1 LENVLLFGWLP
12 VLTLNPEPEVI
23 KKSFSTLNTALFI
36 ARRIIFNGKQK
47 GGISRPIVKIAV
59 WGIALGM
66 AVMLVTMAVVT
77 GFQKEIREKVVGFGS
92 HIQVTNYDTNNS
104 LEPSPVNNNQALVN
118 TILHS
123 PGVLHIQRYAIKA
136 GIIRTDD
143 DLLGVILKGVGKE
156 FNWNF
161 FKKTMQEGTSFSVSD
176 SAASNKILISRYIAG
191 KLKLNVGDK
200 FKMYFIQDK
209 QQRQRAFRV
218 CGIYETGLEGFDN
231 VMVFA
236 DIRHV
241 QMLNNWDTTQI
252 AGYEILV
259 NNFKELDEVNDRI
272 NDELLKLYPDT
283 VIQSESKSTLSLQ
296 AKTVR
301 ELNPQIFNW
310 LDFTDKNAA
319 IIIFL
324 MLFVAVINMT
334 SALLILILERTNMIG
349 LLKAMGATNRHVRR
363 IFMIN
368 AGWLIGQGL
377 LIGNAIGIGL
387 CLLQQRFHFIR
398 LDQESY
404 YVPWVPVHIDCLQI
418 LGINL
423 LTVLVCLIVLL
434 LPSLIITRIT
444 PVKAIRFS

>member
-1 LENVLLFGWLP
+1 M
-12 VLTLNPEPEVI
+12 
-23 KKSFSTLNTALFI
+23 NTPLFI
-36 ARRIIFNGKQK
+36 ARRIIFSGNRR

-66 AVMLVTMAVVT
+66 AVMLITMAVVT

-104 LEPSPVNNNQALVN
+104 LEPAAVPNNPALLAS
-118 TILHS
+118 IS
-123 PGVLHIQRYAIKA
+123 RIPGVLHVQRYAIKA
-136 GIIRTDD
+136 GIIKGED
-143 DLLGVILKGVGKE
+143 DLLGVVLKGVGKDFDWAFFRKTILE
-156 FNWNF
+156 GAPFN
-161 FKKTMQEGTSFSVSD
+161 VSD
-176 SAASNKILISRYIAG
+176 TGLSNKILVSRFIAS
-191 KLKLNVGDK
+191 KLKLKVGDR
-200 FKMYFIQDK
+200 FKMFFLQDR

-236 DIRHV
+236 DLGHV
-241 QMLNNWDTTQI
+241 QKLNDWDTSLV

-259 NNFKELDEVNDRI
+259 KDFNFLDPIAEQV
-272 NDELLKLYPDT
+272 NDELLKLNPDT
-283 VIQSESKSTLSLQ
+283 AATGESKTLPVLQ

-349 LLKAMGATNRHVRR
+349 LLKAMGATNRMVRR
-363 IFMIN
+363 IFLIN
-368 AGWLIGQGL
+368 AAWLIGQGL
-377 LIGNAIGIGL
+377 LIGNIIGIGIS
-387 CLLQQRFHFIR
+387 LLQQKFHLIK
-398 LDQESY
+398 LNQESY
-404 YVPWVPVHIDCLQI
+404 YVPWVPIHIDLFQI
-418 LGINL
+418 LSINT
-423 LTVLVCLIVLL
+423 LTLVVCLLVLL